1 MDSFIVKSGSA
12 VGEGKRG
19 RRGGGG
25 GGGVEKRD
33 FRKAVGMGG
42 VCKRPFGGSLGNA
55 GCVMLLVEGI
65 PLLGMTP
72 WGWVGGALMARCL
85 ALSSDVLPEALL
97 AGGQC

>member
-1 MDSFIVKSGSA
+1 
-12 VGEGKRG
+12 
-19 RRGGGG
+19 
-25 GGGVEKRD
+25 
-33 FRKAVGMGG
+33 
-42 VCKRPFGGSLGNA
+42 
-55 GCVMLLVEGI
+55 MLLVEGI